1 MLASMIKAIET
12 SDDEDV
18 PTFIGLICEKDAYPA
33 LDMAGLARLKYS
45 PHIRFIPLRCLGG
58 TNLVWMA
65 EAMNKGVE
73 GVLLVGC
80 KHGENYQCHFIKGSE
95 LCSIRLS
102 KVQETLNRLQLES
115 GRIRM
120 VQLAINEF
128 DQLPDRRRVRRGG
141 RSLGRTLPHH
151 VVPGAD
157 ANGGG

>member
-1 MLASMIKAIET
+1 
-12 SDDEDV
+12 
-18 PTFIGLICEKDAYPA
+18 
-33 LDMAGLARLKYS
+33 MAGLARLKYS

-65 EAMNKGVE
+65 EAMTRGIE

-80 KHGENYQCHFIKGSE
+80 KHGENYQCHFVKGSE

-128 DQLPDRRRVRRGG
+128 DQLPGIVDQFIEDVKEFGPNPFRGM
-141 RSLGRTLPHH
+141 
-151 VVPGAD
+151 
-157 ANGGG
+157 